1 MPKKENE
8 TKEEREF
15 RKLQK
20 NLNNSNKIIMTD
32 ETNNDVV
39 KRHIRKV
46 DETDDEGDAEDGH
59 IAQPKKEKRH
69 TKHSHP
75 IAEDVS
81 DTNKSSSNDDEMT
94 FTNRHSDILSKLKN
108 QKKNSLTANSKSINM
123 TIKPIG
129 KQSNPPS
136 VGGGQKTIDAP
147 QPPATNQPN
156 KPYERMGELQ
166 QDVKTYVAVDDEI
179 RKLELRAKEL
189 KAQRKETQENILVHL
204 DRIGEDY
211 INITDGILN
220 IKRKSTGGAL
230 KRDTV
235 ENVLAS
241 KIGETKIKEEI
252 INSIDEVCNASKK
265 ITVSI
270 ERKFERGATK

>member
-8 TKEEREF
+8 TKEDREF

-32 ETNNDVV
+32 ETNNDIV
-39 KRHIRKV
+39 KRHIRKT
-46 DETDDEGDAEDGH
+46 DETDDEGDAEEEH
-59 IAQPKKEKRH
+59 VAPTKKDKRH
-69 TKHSHP
+69 TKPQQP
-75 IAEDVS
+75 IAEDIS
-81 DTNKSSSNDDEMT
+81 DTNNSSSSDNAT
-94 FTNRHSDILSKLKN
+94 YASRHSNILSKLKN
-108 QKKNSLTANSKSINM
+108 QKKNSFTTNSKSMNM
-123 TIKPIG
+123 MIKPIG
-129 KQSNPPS
+129 
-136 VGGGQKTIDAP
+136 GERKTIDAP
-147 QPPATNQPN
+147 APQSAPATNQQN

-166 QDVKTYVAVDDEI
+166 QDVKAYVTVDDEI
-179 RKLELRAKEL
+179 RTLERRAKEL

-204 DRIGEDY
+204 DRIGEDH

-235 ENVLAS
+235 ENVLAG

-270 ERKFERGATK
+270 ERKFEK